1 MAPDIATKHSY
12 FHHKQSKTSREQFQ
26 NAKEKVVEPLL
37 INNKLN

>member
-1 MAPDIATKHSY
+1 MPPDIATKNNY
-12 FHHKQSKTSREQFQ
+12 CHHKQGKISREQFQ